1 VTRRKFEIGI
11 RVALGA
17 RRDQVLQLMM
27 KEVWLLGLA
36 GVTSGLLLAAYLARF
51 VQSQLYGVKAR
62 DPLVMVLAGAGIFL
76 LFA

>member
-1 VTRRKFEIGI
+1 
-11 RVALGA
+11 
-17 RRDQVLQLMM
+17 MM